1 MFDFQPTLSGDLLTL
16 RPQVPEDW
24 DALFAVASDPA
35 IWAMHPMRERY
46 REPVFRAFF
55 DDALADRGG
64 LVARDRADGTVFG
77 FSRYSE
83 LFADPGEVEIGW
95 TFLACDRW
103 GGGWNREMKKLMLGH
118 AFGSYDSGH
127 LPHRRGQSPIAP
139 RSGEDRRRPDRP
151 GAGISDGRRGD
162 PACDLRDREG
172 WFRARAIGGL
182 ERRVPLSPHAGLVR
196 HPSCCESL
204 GALICGTMDPGTS
217 PG

>member
-16 RPQVPEDW
+16 QPQVPEDW
-24 DALFAVASDPA
+24 EALFAVASDPA

-55 DDALADRGG
+55 NDALADRGG

-83 LFADPGEVEIGW
+83 QFADPGEVEIGW

-118 AFGSYDSGH
+118 AFESYDSV
-127 LPHRRGQSPIAP
+127 LFRI
-139 RSGEDRRRPDRP
+139 GEDNLRSRR
-151 GAGISDGRRGD
+151 AV
-162 PACDLRDREG
+162 EK
-172 WFRARAIGGL
+172 IGGVL
-182 ERRVPLSPHAGLVR
+182 TDRVQEYRIGEAMIRHVTYAIAKDSFASGPLG
-196 HPSCCESL
+196 
-204 GALICGTMDPGTS
+204 G
-217 PG
+217 